1 MVKTLFDYD
10 DCLAK
15 GLIKKTAPSKDK
27 AKQSLLVAGKWF
39 EEAVVNASGHAL
51 RSSLL
56 SAYLAVFHAAR
67 AILFYDGYREKSHAC
82 IARYL
87 EANYVSKG
95 KLESKWVQML
105 DHLRETRHTDQ
116 YSFDFFTSSDEVEE
130 ALEKSKAF
138 VARMKKL
145 LDDKAK
151 I

>member
-15 GLIKKTAPSKDK
+15 GLIKKTASSKDK

-130 ALEKSKAF
+130 ALGKSKAF

>member
-1 MVKTLFDYD
+1 M
-10 DCLAK
+10 
-15 GLIKKTAPSKDK
+15 
-27 AKQSLLVAGKWF
+27 
-39 EEAVVNASGHAL
+39 NASGHAL

-67 AILFYDGYREKSHAC
+67 AVLFYDGYREKSHAC

-87 EANYVSKG
+87 EANYVRKG
-95 KLESKWVQML
+95 RLESKWVQML

>member
-1 MVKTLFDYD
+1 MVMTLFNYD

-15 GLIKKTAPSKDK
+15 GLIKKTTPSKDK
-27 AKQSLLVAGKWF
+27 AKQSLLAAGKWF
-39 EEAVVNASGHAL
+39 EEAEMNASGHAL

-67 AILFYDGYREKSHAC
+67 AVLFYDGYREKSHAC

-105 DHLRETRHTDQ
+105 DYLRETRHTDQ

-145 LDDKAK
+145 LDDRTKK
-151 I
+151 